1 MVLFLDRV
9 YGIENQDFLLHVLD
23 VGFLP
28 DMRAAAS
35 LDTVSRP
42 TYLTTLPAPTEDMT
56 WIMAEQQQH
65 FCFREQSQ
73 EKQNSDGVWV
83 GILTPPVIKIIILRF
98 STVGTQR
105 PGYDHSRR

>member
-35 LDTVSRP
+35 LDTVSRLA
-42 TYLTTLPAPTEDMT
+42 TSLLPGWE
-56 WIMAEQQQH
+56 
-65 FCFREQSQ
+65 
-73 EKQNSDGVWV
+73 
-83 GILTPPVIKIIILRF
+83 
-98 STVGTQR
+98 
-105 PGYDHSRR
+105 

>member
-35 LDTVSRP
+35 LDTVSSSTQPGHPLCLQKGDTR
-42 TYLTTLPAPTEDMT
+42 
-56 WIMAEQQQH
+56 WSWEQRQH
-65 FCFREQSQ
+65 FCLF
-73 EKQNSDGVWV
+73 GGCVH
-83 GILTPPVIKIIILRF
+83 ILILLIFPP
-98 STVGTQR
+98 S
-105 PGYDHSRR
+105 PSR